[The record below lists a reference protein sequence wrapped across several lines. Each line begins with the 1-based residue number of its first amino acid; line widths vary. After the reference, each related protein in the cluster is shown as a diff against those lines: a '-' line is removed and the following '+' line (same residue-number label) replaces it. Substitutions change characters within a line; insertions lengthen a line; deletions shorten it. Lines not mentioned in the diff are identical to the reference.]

1 MISCPSDTHTVCCT
15 GTACYSPG
23 KPAGGGRDEGRSAQT
38 SLAAAAA
45 LSGGGLGGRS
55 KEGGRYLVLGYVP
68 AMLLRHPRPP
78 TPSFVVEQEDV
89 NHGLKKNSNPV
100 KKPTRSPDQQ
110 PHNAEAK
117 TQGPR
122 HAQPLRRH
130 RKTELFLSSAALLY
144 GISSYTEKGKK
155 KTPTNMKSGTK
166 CPIPNSQYINLR
178 FCFFGSFTPTS
189 LILKL
194 PYNSQLNHSMSL
206 LVPNKENNLK

>member
-68 AMLLRHPRPP
+68 AMLLRHPCPP

-89 NHGLKKNSNPV
+89 NHGFKKKSNPRQETDSQ
-100 KKPTRSPDQQ
+100 PRS
-110 PHNAEAK
+110 AT
-117 TQGPR
+117 TQ
-122 HAQPLRRH
+122 RRGQNSRPWTCSTTSQTSQNRTIPKLSCIILWH
-130 RKTELFLSSAALLY
+130 FLVY
-144 GISSYTEKGKK
+144 
-155 KTPTNMKSGTK
+155 
-166 CPIPNSQYINLR
+166 
-178 FCFFGSFTPTS
+178 
-189 LILKL
+189 
-194 PYNSQLNHSMSL
+194 
-206 LVPNKENNLK
+206 